1 LTPSLVP
8 PGIVLAPLFGALLVV
23 VVALDSAA
31 RARAIALLSTALS
44 IVAAGVALW
53 QCRDGQVLEY
63 AFGGWAGP
71 YGIVY
76 RIDGLS
82 ALMAVL
88 ISAIGGLVFIY
99 AGPSVASE
107 LSGNEPSFLATLC
120 LLVSALLGM
129 VVTGDLFNLYVFLE
143 IASITAYTL
152 IAAQSGAGA
161 LAAFRYLLMGSI
173 GATFY
178 LLGLAYLFALTGTL
192 NMVDMAERLQT
203 VGDPVAL
210 VIGVAF
216 IMTGLGLKMALFPMH
231 GWLPDAYTYAPSA
244 ATSLIAAVMTKVNA
258 FALLRVLYGVLWP
271 TIEPLD
277 LPVMPMLGGLAALGV
292 LGGSLMALAQTD
304 IKRLFAYSSVSH
316 LGYIALGLALG
327 NRNGLL
333 GAMLHIVAHAV
344 TKCCLFLIVGGV
356 AYRRGSANLPSWR
369 GLKQTMP
376 FSMAAFVIAA
386 MSMIG
391 VPPTIGFFSKWY
403 LLLGSIDAGSIGFV
417 LVLLISTL
425 LNAWYF
431 FRILEQV
438 YLAPPRESESDVPLR
453 GRRELPG
460 AMLAPIG
467 ILAAAVLLVGLLTQ
481 PLVRRVIGAPVA
493 VLLGENGAE
502 EVDASIALPLPC
514 QREPCGT
521 SHVLVSAR
529 PLSSAEYVL
538 FQTAKSKRWVADGT
552 D

>member
-1 LTPSLVP
+1 
-8 PGIVLAPLFGALLVV
+8 
-23 VVALDSAA
+23 
-31 RARAIALLSTALS
+31 
-44 IVAAGVALW
+44 
-53 QCRDGQVLEY
+53 
-63 AFGGWAGP
+63 
-71 YGIVY
+71 
-76 RIDGLS
+76 
-82 ALMAVL
+82 
-88 ISAIGGLVFIY
+88 
-99 AGPSVASE
+99 
-107 LSGNEPSFLATLC
+107 
-120 LLVSALLGM
+120 
-129 VVTGDLFNLYVFLE
+129 
-143 IASITAYTL
+143 
-152 IAAQSGAGA
+152 
-161 LAAFRYLLMGSI
+161 MGSI

-502 EVDASIALPLPC
+502 EVDASIALLLPC

>member
-1 LTPSLVP
+1 MTPSLVP
-8 PGIVLAPLFGALLVV
+8 PGIVLAPLFGALLVAA
-23 VVALDSAA
+23 VALDSAA
-31 RARAIALLSTALS
+31 RARAIALAATALAA
-44 IVAAGVALW
+44 VAACAALW

-82 ALMAVL
+82 ALMALL
-88 ISAIGGLVFIY
+88 ISGIGVLVFVY
-99 AGPSVASE
+99 AGPSVAAE
-107 LSGNEPSFLATLC
+107 LPGRESSFLATMC
-120 LLVSALLGM
+120 LLVAALLGM

-152 IAAQSGAGA
+152 IAAASGAGS
-161 LAAFRYLLMGSI
+161 LAAFRYLLIGSI

-178 LLGLAYLFALTGTL
+178 LLGLAYLFSLTGTL
-192 NMVDMAERLQT
+192 NMADMAARLQT
-203 VGDPVAL
+203 IGDPVAL
-210 VIGVAF
+210 VIAVAF
-216 IMTGLGLKMALFPMH
+216 ILTGLGLKMALFPMH

-258 FALLRVLYGVLWP
+258 FALLRILYGVLWP
-271 TIEPLD
+271 TIGRLD
-277 LPVMPMLGGLAALGV
+277 LPLMPILGGLGALGV
-292 LGGSLMALAQTD
+292 LAGSFMALAQID
-304 IKRLFAYSSVSH
+304 LKRLLAYSSVSH

-356 AYRRGSANLPSWR
+356 AYRRGTANLPNWR
-369 GLKQTMP
+369 GLRRTMP
-376 FSMAAFVIAA
+376 FSMTAFVIAA

-403 LLLGSIDAGSIGFV
+403 LLLGSLDAGAISFV

-431 FRILEQV
+431 FRVLEQV
-438 YLAPPRESESDVPLR
+438 YLLPPLESESDVPLR
-453 GRRELPG
+453 GRRELPA

-467 ILAAAVLLVGLLTQ
+467 ILAAAVLFVGLSTQ
-481 PLVRRVIGAPVA
+481 PLVRHVMSAPIRSLVGDGVA
-493 VLLGENGAE
+493 KAGDE
-502 EVDASIALPLPC
+502 ASLM
-514 QREPCGT
+514 
-521 SHVLVSAR
+521 
-529 PLSSAEYVL
+529 
-538 FQTAKSKRWVADGT
+538 VADGT